1 MKKAIWNGHII
12 AESDNTQVSDGIT
25 YFPEG
30 VVKREFLKASS
41 TTSSHAT
48 KGQAKFYSLCIDGA
62 DSMDAAW
69 YYPDPKPAAR
79 FLKHHIA
86 FWRDVEITD

>member
-1 MKKAIWNGHII
+1 MKKAIWNGYTI
-12 AESDNTQVSDGIT
+12 AESDNTQELDGVV
-25 YFPEG
+25 YFPEE

-41 TTSSHAT
+41 STSSDAT

-62 DSMDAAW
+62 GSVDAAW

>member
-12 AESDNTQVSDGIT
+12 AESDNTQVSDGII

-30 VVKREFLKASS
+30 VVKREFLKVSS

-48 KGQAKFYSLCIDGA
+48 KGQAKFYSLCIDAA